1 MQEYRVDTLWFD
13 GGYMGL
19 FMPEQLEAILAAA
32 HRSFHLT
39 EDVQI
44 SGTVFPGSL
53 DLAMISCYRN
63 HRIGPLMF
71 EMPSLMMRECE
82 QMHLPNALQALD
94 HSLYVMQSFQES
106 DYGLQIAMGIPGRD
120 AGVWRHIVSEALRCS
135 PAHIAFFSLNPEMDE
150 GEGFQLAQTLLHKA
164 GYRQIA
170 PRLLTRAQQEPR
182 YAEVLRGEKP
192 AASVGLGAVSD
203 VDGFVTRNTQNM
215 KTYLQRTIEICW
227 FQSRKNH
234 EKLFN
239 SGYHPR
245 RAGENCGRIHRQRG
259 GGVRRLRAG
268 GGRDVS
274 GVYRR
279 GKGVARDQSR
289 ICRALRFRT
298 RGADKKRMRHVL
310 KGATDLCAK
319 NVSGGR
325 NPQKKH

>member
-1 MQEYRVDTLWFD
+1 MKTTDTIALRVCLPFSWWRTRDAETQMTLIKPEKNGVPAYAAALCREIESLGRDMQEYRVDTLWFD

-82 QMHLPNALQALD
+82 QLHLPNALQALD

-215 KTYLQRTIEICW
+215 ETYLQ
-227 FQSRKNH
+227 QSADYRNLLVSVE
-234 EKLFN
+234 EK
-239 SGYHPR
+239 P
-245 RAGENCGRIHRQRG
+245 
-259 GGVRRLRAG
+259 
-268 GGRDVS
+268 
-274 GVYRR
+274 
-279 GKGVARDQSR
+279 
-289 ICRALRFRT
+289 
-298 RGADKKRMRHVL
+298 
-310 KGATDLCAK
+310 
-319 NVSGGR
+319 
-325 NPQKKH
+325 

>member
-1 MQEYRVDTLWFD
+1 MKMTDTIALRVCLPFSWWRTRDAETQMTLIKPEKNGVPAYAAALCREIESLGRDMQECRVDTLWFD

-82 QMHLPNALQALD
+82 QLHLPNALQALD

-120 AGVWRHIVSEALRCS
+120 EGVWRHIVSEALRCS

-192 AASVGLGAVSD
+192 VASVGLGAVSD

-215 KTYLQRTIEICW
+215 ETYLQRSADYRNLLISVE
-227 FQSRKNH
+227 
-234 EKLFN
+234 EK
-239 SGYHPR
+239 P
-245 RAGENCGRIHRQRG
+245 
-259 GGVRRLRAG
+259 
-268 GGRDVS
+268 
-274 GVYRR
+274 
-279 GKGVARDQSR
+279 
-289 ICRALRFRT
+289 
-298 RGADKKRMRHVL
+298 
-310 KGATDLCAK
+310 
-319 NVSGGR
+319 
-325 NPQKKH
+325 

>member
-1 MQEYRVDTLWFD
+1 MKTTDTIALRVCLPFSWWRTRDAETQMTLIKPEKNGVPAYAAALCREIESLGRDMQEYRVDTLWFD

-82 QMHLPNALQALD
+82 QLHLPNALQALD

-182 YAEVLRGEKP
+182 YAQVLRGEKP

-215 KTYLQRTIEICW
+215 KTYLQ
-227 FQSRKNH
+227 QSADYRN
-234 EKLFN
+234 L
-239 SGYHPR
+239 
-245 RAGENCGRIHRQRG
+245 
-259 GGVRRLRAG
+259 L
-268 GGRDVS
+268 VS
-274 GVYRR
+274 V
-279 GKGVARDQSR
+279 
-289 ICRALRFRT
+289 ALRFRT
-298 RGADKKRMRHVL
+298 RGADKKRVRHVL

>member
-1 MQEYRVDTLWFD
+1 
-13 GGYMGL
+13 
-19 FMPEQLEAILAAA
+19 
-32 HRSFHLT
+32 
-39 EDVQI
+39 
-44 SGTVFPGSL
+44 
-53 DLAMISCYRN
+53 MISCYRN

-82 QMHLPNALQALD
+82 QLHLPNALQALD

-106 DYGLQIAMGIPGRD
+106 DYGLQIAVGIPGRD

-215 KTYLQRTIEICW
+215 KTYLQ
-227 FQSRKNH
+227 QSADYRNLLVSVE
-234 EKLFN
+234 EK
-239 SGYHPR
+239 P
-245 RAGENCGRIHRQRG
+245 
-259 GGVRRLRAG
+259 
-268 GGRDVS
+268 
-274 GVYRR
+274 
-279 GKGVARDQSR
+279 
-289 ICRALRFRT
+289 
-298 RGADKKRMRHVL
+298 
-310 KGATDLCAK
+310 
-319 NVSGGR
+319 
-325 NPQKKH
+325 